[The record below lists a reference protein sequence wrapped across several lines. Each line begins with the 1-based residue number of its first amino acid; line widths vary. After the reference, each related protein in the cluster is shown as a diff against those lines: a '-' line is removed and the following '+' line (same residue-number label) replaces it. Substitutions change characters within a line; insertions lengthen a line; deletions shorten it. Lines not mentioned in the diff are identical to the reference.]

1 MGGLDAP
8 LALRLPART
17 ARALAGAGVRTAG
30 DLLGITPRRYYHW
43 GALTPLHSL
52 REAEDA
58 TILAQ
63 VASARIIAN
72 RSGAGVR
79 MEVELTDGARS
90 ITATFFAK
98 NQYKLEPHAR
108 LLTPGA
114 SYLFAGRVGAYRGRL
129 QLAHPSFEGV
139 DGEDAERAVQR
150 PIPIYPATGGLT
162 SWAVSRAIGVVLD
175 GIDDADVP
183 DPLPDSVRAAHRL
196 PTRARALRLA
206 HRPATD
212 DDHRRRAWLLS

>member
-52 REAEDA
+52 REGEDA

-90 ITATFFAK
+90 ITATFFAVSGC
-98 NQYKLEPHAR
+98 AGSR
-108 LLTPGA
+108 TPIA
-114 SYLFAGRVGAYRGRL
+114 CRISCM
-129 QLAHPSFEGV
+129 
-139 DGEDAERAVQR
+139 
-150 PIPIYPATGGLT
+150 ATTL
-162 SWAVSRAIGVVLD
+162 
-175 GIDDADVP
+175 
-183 DPLPDSVRAAHRL
+183 
-196 PTRARALRLA
+196 
-206 HRPATD
+206 
-212 DDHRRRAWLLS
+212 